1 MISRY
6 FNVTINFIENKS
18 VMKFNSCQVYFNV
31 DQEDEWQLLNENA
44 VLGYEILLLKLV
56 FLDQRTKYLFVKNT
70 NIIVNNNQIT
80 INTLSKP
87 KFFFKTNLKKL
98 YLQELNEVNKKVKQL
113 ETIQKIGLD
122 ISTFLQ
128 LSELRNQQYILQ
140 MKNFFKLKEEQ
151 YESK

>member
-128 LSELRNQQYILQ
+128 LSELKNQQYVLK

>member
-56 FLDQRTKYLFVKNT
+56 ILDQRTKYLFVKNT

-128 LSELRNQQYILQ
+128 LSELKNQQYVLK

>member
-80 INTLSKP
+80 VNTLSKP

-128 LSELRNQQYILQ
+128 LSELKNQQYVLK

>member
-1 MISRY
+1 MMSRY

-70 NIIVNNNQIT
+70 NIIINNNQIT

-113 ETIQKIGLD
+113 ETIQQIGLD

-128 LSELRNQQYILQ
+128 LSELKNQQYVLK

>member
-1 MISRY
+1 MMSRY

-70 NIIVNNNQIT
+70 NIIINNNQIT

-87 KFFFKTNLKKL
+87 KFFFRTNLKKL
-98 YLQELNEVNKKVKQL
+98 YSQELNEVNKQVKQL
-113 ETIQKIGLD
+113 ETIQQIGLD
-122 ISTFLQ
+122 ISNFLQ
-128 LSELRNQQYILQ
+128 LSELKNQQYVLK

>member
-6 FNVTINFIENKS
+6 FNATINFIENKS

-128 LSELRNQQYILQ
+128 LSELKNQQYVLK

>member
-80 INTLSKP
+80 INTLSKL

-128 LSELRNQQYILQ
+128 LSELKNQQYVLK